1 MTRLLDTFR
10 NAEAGV
16 SLLARRG
23 QVRRSRREAI
33 LCRQL
38 EIKAARRLR
47 RSLAG
52 VINEVDTA
60 VMEDLMRIL
69 RRLSKAEDKKP
80 HEYDKRIK
88 LSLELTNMTFSKSR
102 PPSWDALTF
111 TFNQIYD
118 RVGRYFP
125 RRSTKA

>member
-23 QVRRSRREAI
+23 HIRRSRKEAV
-33 LCRQL
+33 LYRML
-38 EIKAARRLR
+38 ELKAARRLR

-69 RRLSKAEDKKP
+69 RRLSKAGDKKP
-80 HEYDKRIK
+80 NEFDKHLK
-88 LSLELTNMTFSKSR
+88 LALELTNMTFSKSR
-102 PPSWDALTF
+102 PPAWNILLSTYHAVYRD
-111 TFNQIYD
+111 I
-118 RVGRYFP
+118 GRYFP
-125 RRSTKA
+125 RPRAQS

>member
-1 MTRLLDTFR
+1 MTKLLDTFR
-10 NAEAGV
+10 HAEAGMA
-16 SLLARRG
+16 LIARRG
-23 QVRRSRREAI
+23 RTHRSWKEAN

-38 EIKAARRLR
+38 EIKTARRLR

-69 RRLSKAEDKKP
+69 RRLSKAGDSKP
-80 HEYDKRIK
+80 HEYDKRLK

-102 PPSWDALTF
+102 PPNWDMLTF
-111 TFNQIYD
+111 TFNQIYE

-125 RRSTKA
+125 RPRSKS